1 MPFWQLSMT
10 QQDLLAIK
18 QRFGIIGN
26 SPLLNR
32 NIEIAVQVA
41 RTDLSVLI
49 TGESGVGKEHFPK
62 VIHAFSTRK
71 HGPYFAVNCGA
82 IPEGTIDSELFGH
95 EKGAFTDA
103 KAEHKGYFEIADGGT
118 LFLDEV
124 GELPMQTQVRL
135 LRVLETG
142 EYLRMGSSTVRK
154 TNVRVVAATNLNMR
168 QAIEEGRFRE
178 DLYYRL
184 NTVEIRVPA
193 LRERKEDIPLLF
205 RKFAVD
211 FCNRYQMPPLSLND
225 EATRMLQNSYWRGN
239 IRQLKNLAEQMSVI
253 EMDHQI
259 NADTLRKYLPHEENR
274 QELVLRTPTQQ
285 AGKDYSHE
293 IGILYNLVMQN
304 RKEIEEM
311 KALMENGRPLDISRS
326 RDVGEAP
333 SFERPSRE
341 TEEILP
347 VEESSLRIEDGE
359 KELIRR
365 ALELTEGNR
374 KEAAARL
381 GFSERTLYRKIK
393 EYGLCLLFFVICLLP
408 SCSVSF
414 KLNGANINYQT
425 THSITIADFP
435 NNAPMVN
442 PNLSNALSEGIR
454 DIYQRQTRLQI
465 LRKGGDLELEGSIV
479 GYDLSQGAIGVDS
492 YASESKLTIRV
503 MVRFTNNINPDES
516 FEKTYTA
523 YQTFDS
529 SLLLS
534 DVQDELCATMIK
546 EIADNIYNDTVAK
559 W

>member
-1 MPFWQLSMT
+1 MT

-18 QRFGIIGN
+18 QRFGIIGQ

-62 VIHAFSTRK
+62 IIHAFSARK

-124 GELPMQTQVRL
+124 GELPLQTQVRL

-168 QAIEEGRFRE
+168 QAIDDGRFRE

-205 RKFAVD
+205 RKFATD
-211 FCNRYQMPPLSLND
+211 FCNRYQMPPLSLNE
-225 EATRMLQNSYWRGN
+225 EATRLLQNSYWRGN
-239 IRQLKNLAEQMSVI
+239 IRQLKNLAEQMAVI

-274 QELVLRTPTQQ
+274 QEIVLRNPSQ
-285 AGKDYSHE
+285 ASGKDYSHE
-293 IGILYNLVMQN
+293 LGILYNMVMQN
-304 RKEIEEM
+304 RKEIEEL
-311 KALMENGRPLDISRS
+311 KSLLSAHDSEIPVF
-326 RDVGEAP
+326 RDNEQPAP
-333 SFERPSRE
+333 IEIPSRE
-341 TEEILP
+341 TEDILP
-347 VEESSLRIEDGE
+347 LEEDSLRIEDGE
-359 KELIRR
+359 KERIKR
-365 ALELTEGNR
+365 ALEISGGNR
-374 KEAAARL
+374 KVAAEKVGL
-381 GFSERTLYRKIK
+381 SERTLYRKIK
-393 EYGLCLLFFVICLLP
+393 EYGL
-408 SCSVSF
+408 
-414 KLNGANINYQT
+414 
-425 THSITIADFP
+425 
-435 NNAPMVN
+435 
-442 PNLSNALSEGIR
+442 
-454 DIYQRQTRLQI
+454 
-465 LRKGGDLELEGSIV
+465 
-479 GYDLSQGAIGVDS
+479 
-492 YASESKLTIRV
+492 
-503 MVRFTNNINPDES
+503 
-516 FEKTYTA
+516 
-523 YQTFDS
+523 
-529 SLLLS
+529 
-534 DVQDELCATMIK
+534 
-546 EIADNIYNDTVAK
+546 
-559 W
+559 

>member
-1 MPFWQLSMT
+1 MTNCHVLMT
-10 QQDLLAIK
+10 QQELLSIK
-18 QRFGIIGN
+18 QRFGIIGT

-32 NIEIAVQVA
+32 NIEVAVQVA

-62 VIHAFSTRK
+62 IIHAYSARK

-103 KAEHKGYFEIADGGT
+103 KNEHKGYFEIADGGT

-124 GELPMQTQVRL
+124 GELPLQTQVRL

-142 EYLRMGSSTVRK
+142 EFLRMGSSQVRK

-168 QAIEEGRFRE
+168 QAIDDGRFRE

-211 FCNRYQMPPLSLND
+211 FCNRYQMPVLSLNE
-225 EATRMLQNSYWRGN
+225 EATRLLQNSYWRGN
-239 IRQLKNLAEQMSVI
+239 IRQLKNLAEQIAVI

-259 NADTLRKYLPHEENR
+259 NAETLRHYLPAEEN
-274 QELVLRTPTQQ
+274 QQGLVLRTPTQE

-293 IGILYNLVMQN
+293 IGILYNMVMQN
-304 RKEIEEM
+304 KKELEEL
-311 KALMENGRPLDISRS
+311 KALLQGRSGYGLPVKGEGLRSHDMSGS
-326 RDVGEAP
+326 RDFEEEQKPTITISQPEAP
-333 SFERPSRE
+333 ARKPIEA
-341 TEEILP
+341 EE
-347 VEESSLRIEDGE
+347 VEASLRIEDGE

-365 ALELTEGNR
+365 ALEVTDGNR

-393 EYGLCLLFFVICLLP
+393 EYGL
-408 SCSVSF
+408 
-414 KLNGANINYQT
+414 
-425 THSITIADFP
+425 
-435 NNAPMVN
+435 
-442 PNLSNALSEGIR
+442 
-454 DIYQRQTRLQI
+454 
-465 LRKGGDLELEGSIV
+465 
-479 GYDLSQGAIGVDS
+479 
-492 YASESKLTIRV
+492 
-503 MVRFTNNINPDES
+503 
-516 FEKTYTA
+516 
-523 YQTFDS
+523 
-529 SLLLS
+529 
-534 DVQDELCATMIK
+534 
-546 EIADNIYNDTVAK
+546 
-559 W
+559 